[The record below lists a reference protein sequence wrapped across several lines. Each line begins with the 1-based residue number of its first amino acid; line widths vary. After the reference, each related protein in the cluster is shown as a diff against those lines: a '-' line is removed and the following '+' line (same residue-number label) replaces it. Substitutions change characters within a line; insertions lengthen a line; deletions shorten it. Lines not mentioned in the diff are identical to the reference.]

1 MLSDHEQQ
9 ALRDIRDRLS
19 AEDPAFTRSFGALD
33 DVAPRRSADTTVLVT
48 VAVALL
54 LAVPMLLA
62 GSWVGALVVVALP
75 RLMLLVWR
83 HAHAAQAEE
92 QPGTGRRS

>member
-1 MLSDHEQQ
+1 VTALSDHEQRE
-9 ALRDIRDRLS
+9 LREIGDRLS

-33 DVAPRRSADTTVLVT
+33 DVAPPSRRSADTTALVT

-75 RLMLLVWR
+75 RLMLLVRR
-83 HAHAAQAEE
+83 HAHAAQ
-92 QPGTGRRS
+92 QPGTGRS